1 MDCVARVKASGKSES
16 EAWAIC
22 IKSTGLKPHKK
33 KSELINH
40 LITLAN
46 SLDEK
51 GESKMASAVDDVLKQ
66 QVKMAA
72 WEEEEDPTG
81 ADDEW
86 KFKRPEN
93 YDSYNIPD
101 MGKAIIRAL
110 ELVKSGVPSY
120 RAHTQAFKEFGQR
133 PFSRMFAPTTSE
145 ASGVVRNIIKK
156 HPEARNLLISVGLQD
171 LLSPKTKKS
180 EPEKIEP
187 QKEPKTPH
195 ERISE
200 PMPGEVPSA
209 EELEKWLKSSKL
221 HSHLIALANK
231 LDELNLPEEASLLDT
246 TLEKEAQW
254 QWMKEKG
261 QQMKDWYQGEKQPDI
276 DVRTKLT
283 KLRQNHWD
291 LVKKL
296 NTAYQLLTKSH
307 KNIGKPEY
315 LRDITSMINYILKDI
330 QRASASVQT
339 ILTQQ
344 PQQPQ
349 VPQAPTAP
357 ATSQPPAAPIPGVP
371 PATPGAAIAPGAS
384 LVERLTKLADKL
396 EAKGEKEAAKVV
408 RAQWQTATEMGQ
420 KGMDWMLGRGESP
433 RAQSDKQWSNFHWRV
448 ANIFKNAY
456 DKLSAVRQYLND
468 ADVYPERFQAVANE
482 IQTDLN
488 TLLGEIQQAGQ
499 PTAAPVEETP
509 LPEEEAASAETQ
521 NITQESNLLQA
532 LQGLSQAE
540 MSQVVDFINQL
551 RQPRA
556 TS

>member
-1 MDCVARVKASGKSES
+1 M
-16 EAWAIC
+16 
-22 IKSTGLKPHKK
+22 
-33 KSELINH
+33 
-40 LITLAN
+40 
-46 SLDEK
+46 
-51 GESKMASAVDDVLKQ
+51 
-66 QVKMAA
+66 
-72 WEEEEDPTG
+72 
-81 ADDEW
+81 
-86 KFKRPEN
+86 
-93 YDSYNIPD
+93 
-101 MGKAIIRAL
+101 
-110 ELVKSGVPSY
+110 
-120 RAHTQAFKEFGQR
+120 
-133 PFSRMFAPTTSE
+133 
-145 ASGVVRNIIKK
+145 
-156 HPEARNLLISVGLQD
+156 
-171 LLSPKTKKS
+171 
-180 EPEKIEP
+180 
-187 QKEPKTPH
+187 
-195 ERISE
+195 
-200 PMPGEVPSA
+200 
-209 EELEKWLKSSKL
+209 
-221 HSHLIALANK
+221 
-231 LDELNLPEEASLLDT
+231 
-246 TLEKEAQW
+246 
-254 QWMKEKG
+254 
-261 QQMKDWYQGEKQPDI
+261 
-276 DVRTKLT
+276 
-283 KLRQNHWD
+283 
-291 LVKKL
+291 
-296 NTAYQLLTKSH
+296 LTKSH

-330 QRASASVQT
+330 QKASAAVQT

-357 ATSQPPAAPIPGVP
+357 ATLQPPATPVPGVP
-371 PATPGAAIAPGAS
+371 PAVPATPASPSAPGAAIAPGAS
-384 LVERLTKLADKL
+384 LVERLTKLADRL

-499 PTAAPVEETP
+499 PTATPVEETP

-540 MSQVVDFINQL
+540 MGQVVDFINQL

-556 TS
+556 TP